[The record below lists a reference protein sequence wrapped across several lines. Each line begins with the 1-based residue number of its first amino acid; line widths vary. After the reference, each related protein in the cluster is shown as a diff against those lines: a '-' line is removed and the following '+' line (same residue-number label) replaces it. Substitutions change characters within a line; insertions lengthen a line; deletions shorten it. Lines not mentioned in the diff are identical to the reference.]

1 MAKRIPLVCQHLEK
15 ISRSALEKYQ
25 DSIREF
31 VRKRHGVY
39 ALYRRGRL
47 YYVGLAS
54 NLRNRLRG
62 HLKGRHAKQWDSFSV
77 YLTIGDSHIKEL
89 ESLILRITDPPGN
102 KQAGKFAKSEDLRR
116 RLGQKIRQ
124 RMQREYFELMG
135 RADAGEEGNSRHL
148 RVVPKGQRP
157 VMARY
162 IQSPLKLR
170 SKWRGKTYHARVR
183 RDGSISYKGKIYN
196 SPSLAGLTVVGHAC
210 NGWTFWKYERAPGD
224 WVPLNTLKK

>member
-1 MAKRIPLVCQHLEK
+1 MAKRSPLVCQHLEK

-62 HLKGRHAKQWDSFSV
+62 HLKGRHAKYWDRFSV

-89 ESLILRITDPPGN
+89 ESLLLRITDPPGN
-102 KQAGKFAKSEDLRR
+102 KQAGKFARSEDLRR
-116 RLGQKIRQ
+116 RLGREIRQ
-124 RMQREYFELMG
+124 RMRKEYLALMG
-135 RADAGEEGNSRHL
+135 KSDADEGINARRL
-148 RVVPKGQRP
+148 LAATKGQRP
-157 VMARY
+157 ALAKY
-162 IQSPLKLR
+162 IQAPLRLR
-170 SKWRGKTYHARVR
+170 RRWKGKTHYARVR
-183 RDGSISYKGKIYN
+183 RDGSIRFDGKIYN
-196 SPSLAGLTVVGHAC
+196 SPSLAGVA
-210 NGWTFWKYERAPGD
+210 A
-224 WVPLNTLKK
+224 